1 MDVAFLGDL
10 MPFHAFPIF
19 TKRSP
24 YIRLEALVCFNI
36 CLVLPPTRTWAGV
49 SRTHNAGP
57 TTTGFIDIA
66 SPSPHSASS
75 EDRFQHVDD

>member
-1 MDVAFLGDL
+1 

-66 SPSPHSASS
+66 PRLIPPHPKTGSS
-75 EDRFQHVDD
+75 MWTIRQRFVLL